1 MSDNFSRNIDGRE
14 AAGSVSHTDNVSSV
28 KEGSD
33 PSYFARKHTG
43 CAWKPLSTGNISPS
57 CPFLAENVAV
67 NTTIKEK
74 SRLASHQLCA
84 EEPLPSLHILG
95 AMTTIIFYVLF
106 YFLKATLK
114 VVEINIKKV
123 PSCTSLVSQDN
134 TLTSTTSRRTLSS
147 SLERCPPWIV

>member
-1 MSDNFSRNIDGRE
+1 MSGNFSRNIDGRE

-28 KEGSD
+28 KEGSA
-33 PSYFARKHTG
+33 PSYFARKHAG
-43 CAWKPLSTGNISPS
+43 CAWKPSSTGNRSPS

-67 NTTIKEK
+67 NTTIKDK

-84 EEPLPSLHILG
+84 EEPLPSVHILG

-106 YFLKATLK
+106 YLPKATLK
-114 VVEINIKKV
+114 VVEVNIKKV
-123 PSCTSLVSQDN
+123 PSCTSLVRQD
-134 TLTSTTSRRTLSS
+134 TLTSTISRRTSSS